1 MGAIEDGWLSAD
13 ATRELQEREIALSH
27 ELSDVEHALSVEARA
42 VSHLFAEAGVQ
53 FDLLTVV
60 SLRIVNECFEMQV
73 DPVVVLSDFMRRGVL
88 RRAVDL
94 AEETGGRHFPV
105 GNLNELPDIA
115 AKIGIELRNQY
126 VLGYAP
132 SNAARRFWW
141 GARWENGRPARSVAV
156 GHDAHGQR

>member
-73 DPVVVLSDFMRRGVL
+73 DPIVVLSDFMRRGVL

-94 AEETGGRHFPV
+94 AEETGF
-105 GNLNELPDIA
+105 GNVEP
-115 AKIGIELRNQY
+115 
-126 VLGYAP
+126 
-132 SNAARRFWW
+132 
-141 GARWENGRPARSVAV
+141 
-156 GHDAHGQR
+156 